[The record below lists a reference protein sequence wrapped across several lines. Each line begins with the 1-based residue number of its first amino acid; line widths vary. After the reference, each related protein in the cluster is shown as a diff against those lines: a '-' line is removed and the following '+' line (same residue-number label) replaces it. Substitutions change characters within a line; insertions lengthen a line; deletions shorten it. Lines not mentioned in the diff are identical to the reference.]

1 MNAGEIHETRPSGR
15 PKAEH
20 RLKVHGAM
28 TRRDMLRAVAG
39 LGGGVCVSG
48 LAAPVGVDPQQ
59 SKMGVVIYGLGLH
72 HRHQWASRE
81 SKTPICLAF
90 LEKCHELGA
99 GGIQYPFTTKDAD
112 VVADVRRRAD
122 QYGMHVEAILNL
134 PAIDSEL
141 DEFEHQVRIAKE
153 VGADAA
159 RTVML
164 PGRRYEQFT
173 SYAEFKAFEQRGL
186 ERLQR
191 VEPIVS
197 RHRFRL
203 AVENHKDQR
212 VAEKLETLRRL
223 DSEFI
228 GLCVDVG
235 NNFPLL
241 EDPVETMRAFAP
253 WAFTVHLKDQAV
265 RASAHG
271 FLMADVALGEGC
283 LDLPDIVAILRA
295 AKPQVRFNYETITRD
310 ALSVP
315 VLTDGFWA
323 TLPDTPARELAR
335 TLAIVKN
342 RPYPRPFVAVSQ
354 LTIEQQLR
362 LELEYLESSL
372 AYARERLGL

>member
-1 MNAGEIHETRPSGR
+1 
-15 PKAEH
+15 
-20 RLKVHGAM
+20 
-28 TRRDMLRAVAG
+28 
-39 LGGGVCVSG
+39 
-48 LAAPVGVDPQQ
+48 
-59 SKMGVVIYGLGLH
+59 MGVVIYGLALH
-72 HRHQWASRE
+72 QRHLWAANE
-81 SKTPICLAF
+81 SQLPVCLAF
-90 LEKCHELGA
+90 LEKCHELRA
-99 GGIQYPFTTKDAD
+99 GGIQYPFTAKDVS

-122 QYGMHVEAILNL
+122 QYGVYVEAILNL
-134 PAIDSEL
+134 PALDSGL
-141 DEFEHQVRIAKE
+141 DEFEAQVRLAKE
-153 VGADAA
+153 VGADVA

-173 SYAEFKAFEQRGL
+173 SYAEFKEFEQRGL

-197 RHRFRL
+197 KHRFRL

-212 VAEKLETLRRL
+212 VAEKLDTLRRL

-265 RASAHG
+265 RPATDG

-283 LDLPDIVAILRA
+283 LDLPGIVAILRA
-295 AKPQVRFNYETITRD
+295 AKPRVRFNYETITRD

-315 VLTDGFWA
+315 VLTNGFWA

-342 RPYPRPFVAVSQ
+342 RPYPRPFVTVSQ
-354 LTIEQQLR
+354 LSTEQQLQ
-362 LELEYLESSL
+362 LELEYVESSL
-372 AYARERLGL
+372 AYAREQLGL